1 MIHAGTHGIVT
12 ARGGAIL
19 LSGIS
24 GPGPVITE
32 SGESRDRMND
42 PHDALHWSPPSGG
55 PDDRFRGETVFR
67 GRRVMGGMHG
77 TGRFSLMPFF
87 VSANVMINV
96 FDVKKD
102 VKPPV
107 FA

>member
-1 MIHAGTHGIVT
+1 
-12 ARGGAIL
+12 
-19 LSGIS
+19 
-24 GPGPVITE
+24 
-32 SGESRDRMND
+32 MNEY
-42 PHDALHWSPPSGG
+42 
-55 PDDRFRGETVFR
+55 RYI
-67 GRRVMGGMHG
+67 
-77 TGRFSLMPFF
+77 TGRIILALFVIIASFMPFF